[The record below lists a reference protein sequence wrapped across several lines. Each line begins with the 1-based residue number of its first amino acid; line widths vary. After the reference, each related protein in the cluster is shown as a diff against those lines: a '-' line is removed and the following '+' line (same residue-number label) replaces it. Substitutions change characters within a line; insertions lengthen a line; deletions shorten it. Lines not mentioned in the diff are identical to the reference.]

1 VLIRII
7 YGEKHHFW
15 GMEGTDKAGWMGLKS
30 VPSTLA
36 DGKAEAKLNISLSSS
51 LKLRDCQK

>member
-15 GMEGTDKAGWMGLKS
+15 GMEGTDKAGWMGL
-30 VPSTLA
+30 TLA